1 MLKPRG
7 VWLRAQHAIGVT
19 TPGPVAT
26 QPMERLHPAQVH
38 LSSASFSAGN
48 WSIAVKGARSPCTK
62 SPPSPSP
69 AFTHRAASRVGA
81 PTKATIGP
89 AHRLD
94 IGFSAKGDFAA
105 RSRPHGV
112 SVIPVCTHPIGGSDA
127 QGRLSLVLGI
137 FGQSFSSPIPRYGEH
152 HV

>member
-1 MLKPRG
+1 MAARTARDRRDNPWPSRHPADGTIAPSTGAL
-7 VWLRAQHAIGVT
+7 V
-19 TPGPVAT
+19 
-26 QPMERLHPAQVH
+26 ERLVLGWQLEHRR
-38 LSSASFSAGN
+38 
-48 WSIAVKGARSPCTK
+48 KGRPLPFTK